1 MNTKSIVIALAI
13 AAGTSFAGS
22 AQATDIVTLETM
34 QVRPSAEQLAQAEH
48 ERSSAI
54 PTLSLVQVRPSVG
67 QIVELAAEQAA
78 MQLVASSAMG
88 IGASVGQWVVSLPAI
103 TVRPDAQQVQALAA
117 QAAAKLAG
125 DAIGHAATGMVA
137 K

>member
-13 AAGTSFAGS
+13 AAGTSFACS
-22 AQATDIVTLETM
+22 AQVTDIVTLETM

-117 QAAAKLAG
+117 QTAAQLASE
-125 DAIGHAATGMVA
+125 AIDKATASMSIR
-137 K
+137 